1 MFLQEAPA
9 LRNIGTILYN
19 AWRHTSISSSVVNT
33 EKLKRMVESSRDLS
47 MPMAFSVAE
56 GCGLCAEQALPAE
69 TLRKETN
76 VFTSFLIKYAE
87 IDIKGKNRYLF
98 EDALVRQ
105 IKYALKKCEG
115 EFLVHYRAD
124 SGDSEDSL

>member
-1 MFLQEAPA
+1 MPISAYFIKNDVNTFVSFLSVSQITYLRLY

-69 TLRKETN
+69 T
-76 VFTSFLIKYAE
+76 
-87 IDIKGKNRYLF
+87 
-98 EDALVRQ
+98 
-105 IKYALKKCEG
+105 
-115 EFLVHYRAD
+115 
-124 SGDSEDSL
+124 